1 MSTTRRNKRSQPLSG
16 NENSNEELADD
27 EQKKERRK
35 NRKEWNDKYL
45 WGMLCQKCHNEGH
58 LTKKCKLMQT
68 ICNIYRRQGH
78 ETNDYQLK

>member
-1 MSTTRRNKRSQPLSG
+1 
-16 NENSNEELADD
+16 
-27 EQKKERRK
+27 
-35 NRKEWNDKYL
+35 
-45 WGMLCQKCHNEGH
+45 MLCQKCHNEGH